1 MIQQSVH
8 IIFVFIWWIIRPFIK
23 RIVHILEIDQSN
35 VQVTSEEIY
44 SHLSET
50 GPVIV
55 LTNANQLHCR
65 WYIIYSQVTYWRDQ
79 RCFLDSGFDQK
90 GTKWR
95 ILIWFLSNPRL
106 ILALPCQSLR
116 QSVTALVEFA
126 PDEFMQ
132 PLQKSRKLSLWYPSS
147 TRSKAVWRS

>member
-1 MIQQSVH
+1 MICNFSSPQVLAKDSDRVNQRFSEAKERGIRIQNRRVTRS
-8 IIFVFIWWIIRPFIK
+8 ILTFILMLNRFVTTNNKGLWFSKVWTLSLYLCWIIRSFIK
-23 RIVHILEIDQSN
+23 RIVHILEIGQTN

-65 WYIIYSQVTYWRDQ
+65 WYIIYRQVTYWRDQ

-95 ILIWFLSNPRL
+95 ILI
-106 ILALPCQSLR
+106 
-116 QSVTALVEFA
+116 
-126 PDEFMQ
+126 
-132 PLQKSRKLSLWYPSS
+132 
-147 TRSKAVWRS
+147 

>member
-23 RIVHILEIDQSN
+23 RIVHILEIDQTN

-65 WYIIYSQVTYWRDQ
+65 
-79 RCFLDSGFDQK
+79 
-90 GTKWR
+90 
-95 ILIWFLSNPRL
+95 
-106 ILALPCQSLR
+106 
-116 QSVTALVEFA
+116 
-126 PDEFMQ
+126 
-132 PLQKSRKLSLWYPSS
+132 
-147 TRSKAVWRS
+147 